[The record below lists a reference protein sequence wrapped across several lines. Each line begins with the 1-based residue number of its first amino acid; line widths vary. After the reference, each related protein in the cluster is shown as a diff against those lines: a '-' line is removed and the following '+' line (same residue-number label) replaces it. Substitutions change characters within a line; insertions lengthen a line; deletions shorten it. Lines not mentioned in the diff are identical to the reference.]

1 MLIFFSSYS
10 SNGQYCNTSNDFPNI
25 DYVTPLVNEQNA
37 NYGISTFNFYNSNIR
52 VKVFFHIVRKSDKTG
67 ARSESLLDNII
78 IKANQAFA
86 SSNITLV
93 KGGFDFI
100 DNDTY
105 ANSYSNGLF
114 TQLTATNAKSDA
126 IDIYLIPDQAV
137 KNSRDGFGDPNGIGG
152 SAGSIISKRLV
163 IPWILIE
170 KNSIYYNVLAHEL
183 GHCLN
188 LFHTHQST
196 TSYFLNRKR
205 NDIFSYNSGAELVDG
220 TNSTTSGDFVTDTPS
235 DPFGLLVFNLT
246 NLDFTNPACNS
257 SACSTNSTFSF
268 PVKYYN
274 NQGQIQ
280 METLNFTTTD
290 FRDANNGTYSP
301 NLRNIMSYATPSCLS
316 EFSQNQGYR
325 MRAALLSDC
334 TFRDI
339 VERVQGVGTLGE
351 ITTSGSS
358 SSVTFPDR
366 TFSVIGQGT
375 GTTNGNWTITPGISL
390 VSGSLTNSSS
400 ITVRGNNNYPSGRI
414 SVTLTNSCGTTTYT
428 KDITNDPLSSSTGSC
443 TTTYTEGQF
452 LFPFYGENIYAH
464 LCGTKRYVTTSAGTG
479 GTYKPRHWLEAASYP
494 QASCFEQDDPR
505 LAPGGCSGTTGGG
518 TGTGGTGTADLTE
531 SGTASDDGANN
542 PFGEGEAQAFDNT
555 SNTKWLVFSSTG
567 NIAYDFANE
576 DAYVVTRYTVA
587 SANDEP
593 ARDPKTWNLEGSNDG
608 STWTT
613 LNSQNNQSFGNR
625 FEVKS
630 YEVTNSTSYK
640 RYRLNVTSNN
650 GSGYL
655 QIGEIQMFGGGTP
668 PPPPPPP
675 SGGCSFTDGQFLLTY
690 QGETIEAKFCG
701 SILYARATWGAWK
714 HPNWLRGAGM
724 NSTTA
729 DCFAT
734 SNPGCGASGRMSA
747 IAIDEPVGEINLYP
761 NPTTGKIKI
770 VFSLSKDENVWFNLY
785 DIQGKSLDLKDYEG
799 KAGRNMMEYDLQ
811 NFPTGAYFINV
822 QSSEKRE
829 ILKVIKVD

>member
-1 MLIFFSSYS
+1 M
-10 SNGQYCNTSNDFPNI
+10 
-25 DYVTPLVNEQNA
+25 
-37 NYGISTFNFYNSNIR
+37 
-52 VKVFFHIVRKSDKTG
+52 K
-67 ARSESLLDNII
+67 
-78 IKANQAFA
+78 
-86 SSNITLV
+86 
-93 KGGFDFI
+93 GFDYI
-100 DNDTY
+100 DSDTY
-105 ANSYSNGLF
+105 ANYSNHTSSFDNLI
-114 TQLTATNAKSDA
+114 TERINYDA
-126 IDIYLIPDQAV
+126 IDIYLLTDYSASLGVGGLVSNIPG
-137 KNSRDGFGDPNGIGG
+137 KS
-152 SAGSIISKRLV
+152 LV
-163 IPWILIE
+163 IPWAITTSSGIF
-170 KNSIYYNVLAHEL
+170 NGVLAHEL
-183 GHCLN
+183 GHCFN
-188 LFHTHQST
+188 LFHTHQGT
-196 TSYFLNRKR
+196 TQLHFNVLPSNAC
-205 NDIFSYNSGAELVDG
+205 AEFVNG
-220 TNSTTSGDFVTDTPS
+220 SNSTKCGDFLSDTPS
-235 DPFGLLVFNLT
+235 DPYGLLNFVISGLT
-246 NLDFTNPACNS
+246 FDNPACNFNCNVES
-257 SACSTNSTFSF
+257 SFSWGGTSF
-268 PVKYYN
+268 TANNVK
-274 NQGQIQ
+274 
-280 METLNFTTTD
+280 
-290 FRDANNGTYSP
+290 DANNQNYSP
-301 NLRNIMSYATPSCLS
+301 NLKNIMSYGDVTYLNI
-316 EFSQNQGYR
+316 FTQGQRNR
-325 MRAALLSDC
+325 MRAALLTDQTC
-334 TFRDI
+334 IFRTVVDRI
-339 VERVQGVGTLGE
+339 EGVGTLGE

-366 TFSVIGQGT
+366 TFSVNGQGT

-390 VSGSLTNSSS
+390 VSGSLTNSSY

-479 GTYKPRHWLEAASYP
+479 GTYKPRHWLEAASYA

-518 TGTGGTGTADLTE
+518 TGTGGTGTTGTADLTE

-542 PFGEGEAQAFDNT
+542 PVNEGEAQAFDNT

-576 DAYVVTRYTVA
+576 DAYVVTRYTVT

-593 ARDPKTWNLEGSNDG
+593 ARDPKTWNLQGSNDG

-630 YEVTNSTSYK
+630 YNVTNSTSYK

-650 GSGYL
+650 GSAYL
-655 QIGEIQMFGGGTP
+655 QIGEIQMFGGGSGTP

-675 SGGCSFTDGQFLLTY
+675 SGGCTFTDGQYLLDY
-690 QGETIEAKFCG
+690 NGETIQAKFCG

-734 SNPGCGASGRMSA
+734 SNPGCGALGRVSA
-747 IAIDEPVGEINLYP
+747 LSAEEPVGEINVYP
-761 NPTTGKIKI
+761 NPTTGKVKI

-811 NFPTGAYFINV
+811 NFPTGAYFINI
-822 QSSEKRE
+822 QRSEKRE
-829 ILKVIKVD
+829 ILKVIKID